1 MENMRLLLL
10 VSLGFVGLLL
20 WQAWQK
26 DYAPEQPSNQETY
39 IDQSNVTGDADSE
52 ITRDDLPEAVTTD
65 ETPPVRNETEGTP
78 GKRIIVETD
87 VYSAEID
94 TYGGDLRKIA
104 LKQYPISSD
113 QPQIPYVLL
122 EDSKGQFYASQGG
135 LLSKQSTANHHTIY
149 QSEKNNYAL
158 AEGEDS
164 VDIVLSW
171 SDENVHVEKIFTFHR
186 NNYLFET
193 TYRVKNLSDD
203 NWNGRVY
210 EQLHRKHSE
219 EARKMLPT
227 FTGAAI
233 STPEKRYEK
242 IKFDDMEESPVS
254 RESSEGWA
262 AMLQHYFVSALIP
275 EKDQT
280 FHYYSKVLNGDH
292 YIIGLYGPQ
301 FTVEPGSSAERKMSI
316 YSGPKSQKVLE
327 KIAPGL
333 ELTVDYGVLWFIAK
347 PLYWLLD
354 KMHSLSGNWGW
365 AIILVTILIKIFFYP
380 LSAMGFKSMARMRN
394 IQPRMLAI
402 RDRYGKDKARL
413 NQAMMELYK
422 QEKINPLGG
431 CFPILIQIPVFLALY
446 WVLLETVEIRQAP
459 FMLWIRDLSIADPYF
474 VLPVI
479 MGASMFVQQKLN
491 PAPMDPVQ
499 AKVMQF
505 LPIIFTGFF
514 AFFPAGLVLYWVV
527 NNILSIAQQWMIT
540 RQIEGPKKT
549 A

>member
-1 MENMRLLLL
+1 MENLRLLLL
-10 VSLGFVGLLL
+10 VSLGFVSLLL

-26 DYAPEQPSNQETY
+26 DYAPQPSVSENSNLT
-39 IDQSNVTGDADSE
+39 QSNVPVEVVSE
-52 ITRDDLPEAVTTD
+52 VTKKDLPEAASADESTLVQDKSVATTG
-65 ETPPVRNETEGTP
+65 E
-78 GKRIIVETD
+78 RINVETD
-87 VYSAEID
+87 VYSAEIN
-94 TYGGDLRKIA
+94 TYGGDLRRIA
-104 LKQYPISSD
+104 LKQYPVSSE
-113 QPQIPYVLL
+113 QPKQPYILL
-122 EDSKGQFYASQGG
+122 DDREGQFYTSQGG
-135 LLSKQSTANHHTIY
+135 FLSKQSAANHHTIY
-149 QSEKNNYAL
+149 LAEKNNYTMS
-158 AEGEDS
+158 EGEDS
-164 VDIVLSW
+164 IDVVLSW
-171 SDENVHVEKIFTFHR
+171 SDEAIQVEKIFTFHR
-186 NNYLFET
+186 DSYLFEV
-193 TYRVKNLSDD
+193 TYRVKNLSADS
-203 NWNGRVY
+203 WNGRLY

-242 IKFDDMEESPVS
+242 IKFDDMEENPVS
-254 RESSEGWA
+254 RDSTEGWV

-280 FHYYSKVLNGDH
+280 YHYYSKVLSGDH
-292 YIIGLYGPQ
+292 YIIGMYGPQ
-301 FTVEPGSSAERKMSI
+301 FTVEPGASVERTTTI

-327 KIAPGL
+327 RIAPGL

-365 AIILVTILIKIFFYP
+365 AIILVTILIKAFFYP

-402 RDRYGKDKARL
+402 RERYGKDKARL
-413 NQAMMELYK
+413 NQAMMDLYK

-446 WVLLETVEIRQAP
+446 WVLLETVEMRQAP

-474 VLPVI
+474 VLPLI

-505 LPIIFTGFF
+505 LPVIFTVFF
-514 AFFPAGLVLYWVV
+514 AFFPAGLVLYWVA